1 MNSYLWS
8 TVLPEVLKTSLDPG
22 LVRGVISV
30 ESGWDTWAT
39 RYEKKYRW
47 LWPGYNQVVAPA
59 GVSHDTE
66 VMQQMTSWGLMQVM
80 GAVAREMGFRERF
93 ISRLCNPIVGVRY
106 GCKYL
111 EHMKEKRGWDGEDL
125 ISAYNAG
132 RPTKDN
138 ADYVRKVMKN
148 YEGSNWET
156 TA

>member
-8 TVLPEVLKTSLDPG
+8 AVLPEVMKTSLDPD

-30 ESGWDTWAT
+30 ESSWNSLAM
-39 RYEKKYRW
+39 RYEDKYRW

-59 GVSHDTE
+59 GVSFDTE
-66 VMQQMTSWGLMQVM
+66 VMQQKTSWGLMQVM
-80 GAVAREMGFRERF
+80 GAVAREMGFREKF

-111 EHMKEKRGWDGEDL
+111 EHMKKNRGWDGEDL

-138 ADYVRKVMKN
+138 ADYVRKVMRFYDRKN
-148 YEGSNWET
+148 LET
-156 TA
+156 IA